1 MDLHQWNIT
10 SYTEDILNY
19 IANDQ
24 NVDASKIAPDIRAIA
39 DTVTTQED
47 TEIEI
52 NVLAND
58 SYVKTSPFSLD
69 IENPSNGTIET
80 NNNIVTYTPDAD
92 YNGTDTFSYTLTQ
105 ADKTAT
111 AEVSI
116 TIESV
121 NDEPSI
127 DIASTVQADENQTSV
142 VTVSISDADGD
153 DLTLTL
159 GGTDAD
165 SFNLSSENV
174 LSFKEAPDYETKSSY
189 TITLSVSDG
198 TITVTKDITISIN
211 NLNDNPPIFTSNS
224 TLEIEENIKTIATIT
239 ASDADGS
246 PLVFS
251 IEDDSEIMITS
262 DGILSFIT
270 PADYETKTSYST
282 IIKVFDGI
290 FSTSQTVTINVTD
303 ANDNPPVITSS
314 DFTSD
319 ENQSSIGVIEATDV
333 DTNTVLTYSISGT
346 DAEYMTVDSESGIL
360 TFSNTPDYETKNI
373 YTVNL
378 DVSDGLNSTSKEVS
392 VQINNILEDII
403 SSTFTISD
411 GTSSQVPILNVSLK
425 LDELSKLKKFMLF
438 WKHYRN
444 KRYRLRRKWCCNAAS

>member
-1 MDLHQWNIT
+1 M
-10 SYTEDILNY
+10 
-19 IANDQ
+19 
-24 NVDASKIAPDIRAIA
+24 
-39 DTVTTQED
+39 
-47 TEIEI
+47 
-52 NVLAND
+52 
-58 SYVKTSPFSLD
+58 D

-174 LSFKEAPDYETKSSY
+174 LTFKEAPDYETKSSY
-189 TITLSVSDG
+189 TITLSLFDG
-198 TITVTKDITISIN
+198 TVTVTKDITISIN

-251 IEDDSEIMITS
+251 IEDDNEIMISS

-378 DVSDGLNSTSKEVS
+378 DVSDGLNSTSKEF
-392 VQINNILEDII
+392 Q
-403 SSTFTISD
+403 F
-411 GTSSQVPILNVSLK
+411 K
-425 LDELSKLKKFMLF
+425 
-438 WKHYRN
+438 
-444 KRYRLRRKWCCNAAS
+444 